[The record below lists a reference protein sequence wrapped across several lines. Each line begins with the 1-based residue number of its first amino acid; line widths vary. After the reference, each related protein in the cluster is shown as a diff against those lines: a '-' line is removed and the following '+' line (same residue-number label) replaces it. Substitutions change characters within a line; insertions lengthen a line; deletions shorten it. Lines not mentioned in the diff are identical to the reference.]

1 MKRTSQNIGVLAPLG
16 VAAVLF
22 LSTSDAQDTS
32 KKPTS
37 AFTKTSKESV
47 HAPLPAAEESSHVT
61 PNPED
66 GLKFTRGAKGLTSLK
81 YNGEE
86 LLFKHFG
93 GVSIFTGPKFRKARG
108 TVSSTNEK
116 AEVRDDIDAV
126 TQTFS
131 WGSIEARYFGGASR
145 LTIRLVVKNT
155 SSKDLQSLE
164 LQLAVLKFPETPT
177 GAVIDVGMW
186 GNGGVSKL
194 GSSPMNAGGKDTPP
208 IVAVQ
213 SSVALIHFCQ
223 DTNDYDSGLGI
234 PFSADGPRR
243 RAFPFVAYIGA
254 IPGGGKRDLTYSL
267 RFSPNGPIS
276 FAAARDV
283 LDSFARRYPFM
294 LKWDDRR
301 PIGMMFLAASG
312 VQGEQQKVNPRRW
325 MVVNSGKFDMTTPE
339 GRIQFQQGVLKW
351 ADNAVKVHLE
361 AGAQGMVTWD
371 VEGQQYPSATFYGE
385 PHLIA
390 KLAPEMEEEVEVK
403 VIENGQP
410 KMMKMPLVDAYFRKF
425 RDAGLRTGICLRPQD
440 LKFRPNGDPYQ
451 AATSGEEAYQ
461 DMKED
466 LEYAK
471 KRWGCTL
478 FYVDSTVD
486 YKAIGSLEPDLFRR
500 LQQEHPDVLL
510 MPENQTLRYYACSA
524 PLDSM
529 VHHAVTRT
537 ARKIRDLW
545 PEAFTVTMANNGTK
559 VLGDA
564 LNTPEVRAERRKQMV
579 DGVKRGDIL
588 MFSGWYMNPGVEEI
602 ISIYRDVRNDG
613 VVRTS
618 KSP

>member
-1 MKRTSQNIGVLAPLG
+1 MHA
-16 VAAVLF
+16 F
-22 LSTSDAQDTS
+22 L
-32 KKPTS
+32 P
-37 AFTKTSKESV
+37 
-47 HAPLPAAEESSHVT
+47 EESSHVT
-61 PNPED
+61 QNPGN
-66 GLKFTRGAKGLTSLK
+66 GLRFTQGAKGLTSLK

-86 LLFKHFG
+86 LLFKDFG
-93 GVSIFTGPKFRKARG
+93 GVRIFAGPKFTKARG
-108 TVSSTNEK
+108 TVYSTNEK
-116 AEVRDDIDAV
+116 PTWLSDGNTI

-131 WGSIEARYFGGASR
+131 WGRIRAEYVDDASR
-145 LTIRLVVKNT
+145 LTIRLAIKNT
-155 SSKDLQSLE
+155 SSEDLRSLE
-164 LQLAVLKFPETPT
+164 LKLAVLKFPETPT

-186 GNGGVSKL
+186 GNGGVSEL
-194 GSSPMNAGGKDTPP
+194 GSYPMNAGGKDTPP

-213 SSVALIHFCQ
+213 SPVALINFCQ

-254 IPGGGKRDLTYSL
+254 IPSGGKRNLTYSL

-325 MVVNSGKFDMTTPE
+325 MVVNGGKFDMTTPE

-385 PHLIA
+385 PHLIG

-403 VIENGQP
+403 VIEKGQP

-425 RDAGLRTGICLRPQD
+425 RDAGLRTGVCLRPQD
-440 LKFRPNGDPYQ
+440 LKFRPERRSL
-451 AATSGEEAYQ
+451 SGT
-461 DMKED
+461 D
-466 LEYAK
+466 LRRRGVSGHEG
-471 KRWGCTL
+471 RPRIRQETL
-478 FYVDSTVD
+478 
-486 YKAIGSLEPDLFRR
+486 GMHPLLHRLHRR
-500 LQQEHPDVLL
+500 LQSAKGRS
-510 MPENQTLRYYACSA
+510 NRSYSAACN
-524 PLDSM
+524 
-529 VHHAVTRT
+529 R
-537 ARKIRDLW
+537 
-545 PEAFTVTMANNGTK
+545 
-559 VLGDA
+559 
-564 LNTPEVRAERRKQMV
+564 
-579 DGVKRGDIL
+579 
-588 MFSGWYMNPGVEEI
+588 
-602 ISIYRDVRNDG
+602 SIPTYC
-613 VVRTS
+613 
-618 KSP
+618 